1 MGGVDAIGACRS
13 CPNRRSGLRW
23 RSRRAVDGPLALGYS
38 RATSCNDPDPVDSV
52 LVTGGAG
59 FIGSHL
65 AERLLASGRRVRVL
79 DNLDP
84 YYDVRIKQRNLE
96 ILRAAGGNRL
106 EFLQGDIRDAAAC
119 REAVRGIDGIVHLAA
134 LAGVRPSI
142 QDPVRYM
149 DVNVTGT
156 QVLLQALDSR
166 QVPFVFGSS
175 SSVYGGNTK
184 VPFAESDPVDRPV
197 SPYAASKKAGE
208 VQCFTFHHLHGNP
221 VSCMRF
227 FTVYGPRQRPEMAI
241 HQFTRL
247 IHDGKELPFFG
258 DGSSRRD
265 YTYVE
270 DIVSGLVA
278 ALERARGYA
287 IYNLGGSA
295 TTSLADLVA
304 MLEQLV
310 GKPARKKVLPDQP
323 GDVPI
328 TFADVTLAERELAY
342 RCTTP
347 AREGLGKFVA
357 WYLAEKA
364 AGRIA

>member
-1 MGGVDAIGACRS
+1 MS
-13 CPNRRSGLRW
+13 LF
-23 RSRRAVDGPLALGYS
+23 
-38 RATSCNDPDPVDSV
+38 

-65 AERLLASGRRVRVL
+65 AARLLAAGHDVRVL

-84 YYDVRIKQRNLE
+84 YYDVGQK
-96 ILRAAGGNRL
+96 RANVEALQHQGGARFAFV
-106 EFLQGDIRDAAAC
+106 EGDLRDAAVC
-119 REAVRGIDGIVHLAA
+119 RAAVAGAAVVVHLAA
-134 LAGVRPSI
+134 LAGVRASI
-142 QDPVRYM
+142 GDPVRTM

-156 QVLLQALDSR
+156 QTLLQQIEPRETRL
-166 QVPFVFGSS
+166 VFGSS

-208 VQCFTFHHLHGNP
+208 LLCHTWHHLRGNP
-221 VSCMRF
+221 VVCLRF

-241 HQFTRL
+241 HQFARRIT
-247 IHDGKELPFFG
+247 DGAELPFFG

-265 YTYVE
+265 YTYVD
-270 DIVSGLVA
+270 DIVSGVVA
-278 ALERARGYA
+278 ASSAPAGYRV
-287 IYNLGGSA
+287 YNLGGAA
-295 TTSLADLVA
+295 TTSLAELVA
-304 MLEQLV
+304 LLERAL
-310 GKPARKKVLPDQP
+310 GKPARLQRLPDQP

-328 TFADVTLAERELAY
+328 TFADTTLAECELGW

-347 AREGLGKFVA
+347 IARGVESFCA
-357 WYLAEKA
+357 WYLAQKR

>member
-1 MGGVDAIGACRS
+1 MEGGRTALQR
-13 CPNRRSGLRW
+13 P
-23 RSRRAVDGPLALGYS
+23 VDGQPALGYS
-38 RATSCNDPDPVDSV
+38 RASPHYEPDPVETV

-59 FIGSHL
+59 FVGSHL
-65 AERLLASGRRVRVL
+65 AERLLAAGRSVRVL
-79 DNLDP
+79 DSLDP

-96 ILRAAGGNRL
+96 SLQAAGGSRF
-106 EFLQGDIRDAAAC
+106 EFVQGDLRDQAAC
-119 REAVRGIDGIVHLAA
+119 RQAVQGADGIVHLAA

-156 QVLLQALDSR
+156 QVLLQAVDSR
-166 QVPFVFGSS
+166 SVPIVFGSS

-184 VPFAESDPVDRPV
+184 VPFSESDPVDRPV

-265 YTYVE
+265 YTYVD

-304 MLEQLV
+304 MLEELV
-310 GKPARKKVLPDQP
+310 GKPARKKLLPDQP

-328 TFADVTLAERELAY
+328 TYADVSLAERELGY

-347 AREGLGKFVA
+347 ARDGLRKFVA

-364 AGRIA
+364 EGRIA